1 MKKFLLAA
9 TIVVFGGLLSIFLY
23 TKVVGPKII
32 HVSAPTGEPIGKF
45 DTPRPE
51 SSLLTVKIVVPIAMM
66 NELASKEIPAQFEG
80 QENKG
85 IHKQIKNGSY
95 AWKAVR
101 GDIVIE
107 NGGDRLSFATPF
119 RGAAKVKGSVD
130 AKILT
135 IPIDSDVQLEGAIG
149 GSITPK
155 ILPNWQVD
163 PQLVPQINL
172 SRANLSIGQLGRLD
186 VSDLVGG
193 SLGQYIQKEARKLT
207 PAIRKKLNVRKSVSK
222 LWHQAYITQ
231 LVSSEPKVWVRIEP
245 EEVVLAPIDYS
256 EPDHISFTI
265 GIRSKTIVTNREPGE
280 PERHPLPDLVPLDG
294 PVPTELR
301 LPLIVGMAEL
311 NEVLVKENI
320 EIDTGIGTK
329 IDISG
334 MEAQIAQDGMLNL
347 KLNIQADKSRLGR
360 GVAGDIWVKARPV
373 IDYEKQS
380 LGFTD
385 VELTVETKDKLTT
398 AATWLLEGLLT
409 KGLESQL
416 RVDLDDYQAE
426 IDEEVQ
432 KGLASADLPEGINV
446 SVENLDITLE
456 DIYTVTRH
464 SAEAELDPGV
474 VIVIRATGNLATEV
488 NEMLLKPEGEE

>member
-1 MKKFLLAA
+1 LRLRE
-9 TIVVFGGLLSIFLY
+9 TGLR
-23 TKVVGPKII
+23 K
-32 HVSAPTGEPIGKF
+32 
-45 DTPRPE
+45 
-51 SSLLTVKIVVPIAMM
+51 
-66 NELASKEIPAQFEG
+66 
-80 QENKG
+80 
-85 IHKQIKNGSY
+85 
-95 AWKAVR
+95 R
-101 GDIVIE
+101 GDPP
-107 NGGDRLSFATPF
+107 RFQ
-119 RGAAKVKGSVD
+119 R
-130 AKILT
+130 
-135 IPIDSDVQLEGAIG
+135 QC
-149 GSITPK
+149 
-155 ILPNWQVD
+155 
-163 PQLVPQINL
+163 
-172 SRANLSIGQLGRLD
+172 RR
-186 VSDLVGG
+186 
-193 SLGQYIQKEARKLT
+193 GQYIQKEARKLT

>member
-1 MKKFLLAA
+1 
-9 TIVVFGGLLSIFLY
+9 
-23 TKVVGPKII
+23 
-32 HVSAPTGEPIGKF
+32 
-45 DTPRPE
+45 
-51 SSLLTVKIVVPIAMM
+51 
-66 NELASKEIPAQFEG
+66 
-80 QENKG
+80 
-85 IHKQIKNGSY
+85 
-95 AWKAVR
+95 
-101 GDIVIE
+101 
-107 NGGDRLSFATPF
+107 
-119 RGAAKVKGSVD
+119 
-130 AKILT
+130 
-135 IPIDSDVQLEGAIG
+135 
-149 GSITPK
+149 
-155 ILPNWQVD
+155 
-163 PQLVPQINL
+163 
-172 SRANLSIGQLGRLD
+172 
-186 VSDLVGG
+186 
-193 SLGQYIQKEARKLT
+193 
-207 PAIRKKLNVRKSVSK
+207 
-222 LWHQAYITQ
+222 
-231 LVSSEPKVWVRIEP
+231 
-245 EEVVLAPIDYS
+245 
-256 EPDHISFTI
+256 
-265 GIRSKTIVTNREPGE
+265 
-280 PERHPLPDLVPLDG
+280 
-294 PVPTELR
+294 
-301 LPLIVGMAEL
+301 MAEL
-311 NEVLVKENI
+311 NEVLAKENI

-464 SAEAELDPGV
+464 STEAELDPGV